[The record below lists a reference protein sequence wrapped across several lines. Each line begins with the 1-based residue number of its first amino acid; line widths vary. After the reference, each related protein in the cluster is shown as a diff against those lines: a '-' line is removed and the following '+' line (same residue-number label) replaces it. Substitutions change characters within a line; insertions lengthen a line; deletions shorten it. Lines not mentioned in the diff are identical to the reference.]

1 MHDAKM
7 PCRDCGD
14 PRIQRRGRW
23 EQALASQAHY
33 VRRLGSLL
41 ATAQSP
47 KFRRVADPVVVFV
60 VHCPARERQRYKS
73 IAFLVTES

>member
-1 MHDAKM
+1 MQNCPAETVATHESTA
-7 PCRDCGD
+7 R
-14 PRIQRRGRW
+14 
-23 EQALASQAHY
+23 ALGAGIGEPGPL
-33 VRRLGSLL
+33 RRLGSPM